1 MEELKLLLTGRVVE
15 NASNRGKGVRG
26 EAVMKAVV
34 AELVRNGPKAA
45 CFAAFE
51 WAYENH
57 LNELLL
63 NVGAAR
69 GVRRRRSVRKWRS
82 FCRGRVPTCC
92 TATS

>member
-1 MEELKLLLTGRVVE
+1 MVEELKLLLTGRVVE

-34 AELVRNGPKAA
+34 AELVRSGLKAA

-51 WAYENH
+51 WAYDNH

-69 GVRRRRSVRKWRS
+69 GRE
-82 FCRGRVPTCC
+82 
-92 TATS
+92 A

>member
-1 MEELKLLLTGRVVE
+1 MVEELKLLLTGRVVE

-34 AELVRNGPKAA
+34 AELVRSGPKAA

-51 WAYENH
+51 WAYDNH

-63 NVGAAR
+63 SVDKVR
-69 GVRRRRSVRKWRS
+69 GHE
-82 FCRGRVPTCC
+82 
-92 TATS
+92 A

>member
-1 MEELKLLLTGRVVE
+1 MVEELKLLLTGRVVE

-34 AELVRNGPKAA
+34 AELVRSGPKAA

-51 WAYENH
+51 WAYDNH

-69 GVRRRRSVRKWRS
+69 RRE
-82 FCRGRVPTCC
+82 
-92 TATS
+92 A